1 MRLIRG
7 LWLPLALVLQGVWA
21 NMFPL
26 SYARLG
32 QMSKASLDTEN
43 LAAADADIEP
53 TLLYPA
59 HNFSFP
65 VDHFHNESMYEPHS
79 DAMFDN
85 RYWFD
90 DTYYKPGGP
99 VFLLICGEISAT
111 ERLPIMQKGIIYQ
124 LSQAFGGMSVVI
136 EHRYFGT
143 SIPTPDLSTP
153 NMRFATTDQTLE
165 DVVDF
170 AQNIVFQGHETE
182 NLTAISVPWVTYGGS
197 YSGAFVAFLRTLYPG
212 VFWGSISSSGV
223 TEAIY
228 DYWEYY
234 EPIRQYGPQP
244 CIEYTQ
250 NLTNVVDNILLG
262 NTPNMTYASAM
273 GNTSLISQL
282 KGAFGLTGITY
293 DNDFAQT
300 IGQSLGYWQNRNW
313 DPAVNDPT
321 FSYYC
326 GNLSAN
332 STLYPVSPRARLTAT
347 SLLAA
352 GGYASQTSTLLIP
365 MLNYIGFI
373 NVTFVQP
380 CAAKGMTQDQC
391 FSTHNQTYYD
401 QDDLSQT
408 WRSWPYMYCTQWGY
422 LQTGSG
428 VSQDQ
433 LPLIS
438 RTIDL
443 DYLSIICRDAF
454 NISTPPDTMAINQ
467 YGGYDIAYPRLALIG
482 GEADPWRPAT
492 PLAPEAQP
500 WNRPNDMDQPF
511 LLISGAVHHWDENGL
526 FPNETT
532 PDLPPGSEKLTQGQE
547 HDVVAA
553 WLREAVGQ
561 FPGFNLSIGY

>member
-1 MRLIRG
+1 MAPVLRTLIAVKAAYATMY
-7 LWLPLALVLQGVWA
+7 PMS
-21 NMFPL
+21 NMQ
-26 SYARLG
+26 LG
-32 QMSKASLDTEN
+32 RMSKNSIDTEN
-43 LAAADADIEP
+43 SAAADADVDP
-53 TLLYPA
+53 SLLYPTY
-59 HNFSFP
+59 NFSFP

-79 DAMFDN
+79 DNMFDN

-99 VFLLICGEISAT
+99 VFLLIVGEIDAT
-111 ERLPIMQKGIIYQ
+111 GRLPIMQKGIIYQ
-124 LSQAFGGMSVVI
+124 LSNAFGGMSVVI

-153 NMRFATTDQTLE
+153 NMRFATTDQALE
-165 DVVDF
+165 DVVYF
-170 AQNIVFQGHETE
+170 ANNIVFKGHETE
-182 NLTAISVPWVTYGGS
+182 NLTATSVPWITYGGS

-250 NLTNVVDNILLG
+250 KLTNVVDNILLG
-262 NTPNMTYASAM
+262 NTSSTTYAPTTA
-273 GNTSLISQL
+273 NASLTAQL
-282 KGAFGLTGITY
+282 KGAFGLGGITY

-300 IGQSLGYWQNRNW
+300 IEEPLGYWQSRNW
-313 DPAVNDPT
+313 DPAVDDPT
-321 FSYYC
+321 FFEYC
-326 GNLSAN
+326 GNLTAN
-332 STLYPVSPRARLTAT
+332 STLYPVSDDQRQTAT

-352 GGYASQTSTLLIP
+352 AGYGSQTSTLLTPI
-365 MLNYIGFI
+365 LNYIGYV
-373 NVTFVQP
+373 NATLVQS
-380 CAAKGMTQDQC
+380 CAAEGTTQDQC
-391 FSTHNQTYYD
+391 YSTHNQTYYD
-401 QDDLSQT
+401 QDDASQT

-428 VSQDQ
+428 VPQDQ

-443 DYLSIICRDAF
+443 DFTSIICRDAF
-454 NISTPPDTMAINQ
+454 NISTPPNTTAINQ
-467 YGGYDIAYPRLALIG
+467 YGGFSIAYSRLAIIG
-482 GEADPWRPAT
+482 GEDDPWRPTT
-492 PLAPEAQP
+492 PLSPDAPP
-500 WNRPNDMDQPF
+500 VNRPNNTDQPL

-532 PDLPPGSEKLTQGQE
+532 PDLPPEPERIAQSQE
-547 HDVVAA
+547 HDFVAA
-553 WLREAVGQ
+553 WLTEAQGQ
-561 FPGFNLSIGY
+561 FPGFNLTMKR